1 MSGLIFCFHFPEPN
15 VEQGMQGRV
24 SSNHIR
30 LRARG
35 LVLQVLGFGS
45 WAELGCFQQEDT
57 ADDDA
62 FGTLIHVDT
71 P

>member
-1 MSGLIFCFHFPEPN
+1 
-15 VEQGMQGRV
+15 MQGRV

-30 LRARG
+30 LRGPARG

-45 WAELGCFQQEDT
+45 WEELGCFQQEDT

-62 FGTLIHVDT
+62 AMHLELSSM
-71 P
+71 

>member
-1 MSGLIFCFHFPEPN
+1 MWNRECRAGFPVITSGF
-15 VEQGMQGRV
+15 G
-24 SSNHIR
+24 
-30 LRARG
+30 ARG